1 MQLVAQVDP
10 QRELAVDEP
19 NPERCRVTL
28 GAAGD
33 VVIGIFEFD
42 RADAAGEL
50 DNERG
55 RSESWSALDRELL
68 ADDLAGA
75 RRAANRYVRGLS
87 ERKVPAPMHVSQ
99 AVVGNAQGVACGRC
113 REQEGTRLRV
123 ELDGCHFGSL
133 RGVSSSTRY
142 SLDSMQCHTGD
153 DTIKHRSTGGGSR
166 AVVDNLPVADQKTAG
181 NQGWVRVLADDSGP

>member
-19 NPERCRVTL
+19 NPERCRLTL

-33 VVIGIFEFD
+33 VVIGILEFD

-55 RSESWSALDRELL
+55 RSESWSALGRELL
-68 ADDLAGA
+68 TDDLAGTG
-75 RRAANRYVRGLS
+75 RAANRYGGGLT
-87 ERKVPAPMHVSQ
+87 ECEVPTPMHVSQ

-113 REQEGTRLRV
+113 REQEGTGLRV

-133 RGVSSSTRY
+133 RRALFRLDAVSTRC
-142 SLDSMQCHTGD
+142 SLESRRSRLDAVS
-153 DTIKHRSTGGGSR
+153 HRR
-166 AVVDNLPVADQKTAG
+166 RH
-181 NQGWVRVLADDSGP
+181 NQTSVNGRGI